1 PEDDS
6 QFFASFGEAKE
17 SIAAIATDIAAGTTA
32 DLAFGDVSPN
42 IVFRA
47 VGVERDFGP
56 LKHFEQLGL
65 IGVESFEQAVEGD
78 EAGLT
83 GEDAIKPRRQGRFA
97 LFGWRDRRPAR
108 PALETSDLV
117 AQRSIRSLQLRH
129 LLKQFDHQALQL
141 GMGQAIKIDRRRHA
155 ENESDSRRR
164 GNLIIIPPW
173 VLPLLPAGNQRKA
186 KARLPLATGFNLR

>member
-1 PEDDS
+1 MRTSNDAAVSIVPPISREIIPEDDS

-17 SIAAIATDIAAGTTA
+17 SIAAIATDIAAGAAA

-65 IGVESFEQAVEGD
+65 VGVESFEQAVEGD

-83 GEDAIKPRRQGRFA
+83 REDAIEPRRQGRFA
-97 LFGWRDRRPAR
+97 LFGWREPIGLEIAVEAPNQAADM
-108 PALETSDLV
+108 ALGFAVLIGEGIKLV
-117 AQRSIRSLQLRH
+117 NEP
-129 LLKQFDHQALQL
+129 L
-141 GMGQAIKIDRRRHA
+141 GMDPTKSVFTDV
-155 ENESDSRRR
+155 E
-164 GNLIIIPPW
+164 L
-173 VLPLLPAGNQRKA
+173 AGVIA
-186 KARLPLATGFNLR
+186 DDDGIG